1 MDSFIFSINAT
12 VPIFAIMILGN
23 IFKRIGII
31 DDHFASVANRF
42 VFKVCLPCLVF
53 LDLAG
58 TDIRHH
64 FDVKYVGF
72 CFVATLFSILSVW
85 IVAKL
90 TLKDKHS
97 VGAFVQGS
105 YRSSAAILG
114 VAFIQNIYGSSGM
127 APLMIIGSVPLY
139 NVFAVIVL
147 TFESGHTGTDSS
159 ANIRKAFINILKNPI
174 IIGIV
179 LGLIASFINLPL
191 PGIVS
196 KSINNL
202 AVMTSP
208 LALISIGASFEGRKA
223 LAKLKPTFAAILHE
237 AFGLGSNLPSDRS
250 ILRFPRSGADR
261 AADHARLP
269 MHACGIY
276 YGKKYG
282 W

>member
-23 IFKRIGII
+23 IFKSIGII

-147 TFESGHTGTDSS
+147 TFESGH
-159 ANIRKAFINILKNPI
+159 
-174 IIGIV
+174 
-179 LGLIASFINLPL
+179 
-191 PGIVS
+191 
-196 KSINNL
+196 
-202 AVMTSP
+202 
-208 LALISIGASFEGRKA
+208 
-223 LAKLKPTFAAILHE
+223 
-237 AFGLGSNLPSDRS
+237 
-250 ILRFPRSGADR
+250 LRQYPQ
-261 AADHARLP
+261 
-269 MHACGIY
+269 GIY
-276 YGKKYG
+276 QYSEESDHHRHCPGTHRILYQPAAPGHCKQIHQ
-282 W
+282 